1 MPMLGP
7 WMHGSRIGVVPDI
20 ANAWKIAIKFRA
32 ESAFRKMSRH
42 TGLLDRVSSVS
53 VPTQAL

>member
-1 MPMLGP
+1 
-7 WMHGSRIGVVPDI
+7 MHGSRIGVVPDI